1 MIITS
6 FIVFLLVF
14 VAIGVASTLRS
25 DKSSADY
32 LVASRTVSPWLVGVS
47 AMATNNSGYMFIG
60 AIGYTYASGL
70 ESIWVMF
77 AWMAGDFLAS
87 FFIHKKMRVV

>member
-6 FIVFLLVF
+6 FIIFLAVF
-14 VAIGVASTLRS
+14 VAIGVASTFRS
-25 DKSSADY
+25 DKSNVDY

-70 ESIWVMF
+70 ESL
-77 AWMAGDFLAS
+77 ALGDLEQRFRLGRALG
-87 FFIHKKMRVV
+87 